1 MMNYF
6 LSEEEQMIVDT
17 ARQIAQEKMKPVREK
32 YDEEGTFPWDI
43 VKELADAGL
52 CGSYIPEKYGG
63 FGDGNIMNLVLATE
77 ELCKVDGGVA
87 LCLAATAL
95 GTLPI
100 LVGGNEEQKQKY
112 LPKIAAGTVA
122 AFGLTEPSAGS
133 DATGMKSVATKDANG
148 DYILNGTKCFITNAG
163 DAEIYTVFA
172 KTNPS
177 RGARGISAFI
187 LEKGMEGFSFGKKE
201 NKMGIRASST
211 RELIFN
217 NCKVPKENLLGKE
230 GHGLMIAQA
239 TLDASRPGV
248 AAQALGI
255 AAGALEEA
263 VAYSRTRVQF
273 GQPISSFQAIQH
285 MLAEMATKVEA
296 ARALLYSVARMI
308 DDNNKK
314 DPKDRV
320 RTSKESAMAKLFASE
335 TAMQV
340 TTDAVQIFG
349 GYGYCKEY
357 PVEKMMRDAKI
368 TTLYEGTSQIQK
380 NEIALNLIKEQ
391 AKMAK

>member
-52 CGSYIPEKYGG
+52 CGAYIPEKYGG
-63 FGDGNIMNLVLATE
+63 FGNGNIMNLVLATE

-100 LVGGNEEQKQKY
+100 IIAGNEEQKQKY
-112 LPKIAAGTVA
+112 LPKIAAGTIA

-133 DATGMKSVATKDANG
+133 DATGMKTTAVKDG
-148 DYILNGTKCFITNAG
+148 DYYILNGTKCFITNAG
-163 DAEIYTVFA
+163 DAEVYTVFA

-187 LEKGMEGFSFGKKE
+187 LEKGMEGFTFGKKE

-239 TLDASRPGV
+239 TLDGSRPGV

-263 VAYSRTRVQF
+263 TKYARTRVQF
-273 GQPISSFQAIQH
+273 GQPIASFQGIQH

-296 ARALLYSVARMI
+296 SRALLYSVARMI
-308 DDNNKK
+308 DENNKK

-320 RTSKESAMAKLFASE
+320 RTSKESAMAKLLASE

-380 NEIALNLIKEQ
+380 NEIALNLIKESA
-391 AKMAK
+391 AKK

>member
-1 MMNYF
+1 MNYF

-52 CGSYIPEKYGG
+52 CGAYIPEQYGG
-63 FGDGNIMNLVLATE
+63 FGNGNIMNLVLATE

-100 LVGGNEEQKQKY
+100 LIGGNEEQKQKY

-133 DATGMKSVATKDANG
+133 DATGMKTVATKDANG

-163 DAEIYTVFA
+163 DAEVYTVFA

-187 LEKGMEGFSFGKKE
+187 LEKGMEGFTFGKKE

-391 AKMAK
+391 AKMSK

>member
-1 MMNYF
+1 MNYF

-52 CGSYIPEKYGG
+52 CGAYIPEQYGG
-63 FGDGNIMNLVLATE
+63 FGNGNIMNLVLATE

-100 LVGGNEEQKQKY
+100 LIGGNEEQKQKY

-133 DATGMKSVATKDANG
+133 DATGMKTVATKDANG

-163 DAEIYTVFA
+163 DAEVYTVFA

-314 DPKDRV
+314 DPKDRI

-380 NEIALNLIKEQ
+380 NEIALNLIKESA
-391 AKMAK
+391 AKK

>member
-100 LVGGNEEQKQKY
+100 LIGGNEEQKQKY
-112 LPKIAAGTVA
+112 LPRIAAGTVA

-133 DATGMKSVATKDANG
+133 DATGMKTVATKDANG

-163 DAEIYTVFA
+163 DAEVYTVFA

-314 DPKDRV
+314 DPKDRI

-391 AKMAK
+391 AKMSR

>member
-1 MMNYF
+1 MNYF

-100 LVGGNEEQKQKY
+100 LIGGNEEQKQKY

-133 DATGMKSVATKDANG
+133 DATGMKTVATKDANG

-163 DAEIYTVFA
+163 DAEVYTVFA

-177 RGARGISAFI
+177 RGARGIFAFI
-187 LEKGMEGFSFGKKE
+187 LEKGMEGFTFGKKE

-391 AKMAK
+391 AKIAK

>member
-100 LVGGNEEQKQKY
+100 LIGGNEEQKQKY

-133 DATGMKSVATKDANG
+133 DATGMKTVATKDANG

-163 DAEIYTVFA
+163 DAEVYTVFA

-314 DPKDRV
+314 DPKDRI

-335 TAMQV
+335 IAMQV

-391 AKMAK
+391 AKIAK

>member
-1 MMNYF
+1 
-6 LSEEEQMIVDT
+6 
-17 ARQIAQEKMKPVREK
+17 
-32 YDEEGTFPWDI
+32 
-43 VKELADAGL
+43 
-52 CGSYIPEKYGG
+52 
-63 FGDGNIMNLVLATE
+63 
-77 ELCKVDGGVA
+77 
-87 LCLAATAL
+87 
-95 GTLPI
+95 LPI
-100 LVGGNEEQKQKY
+100 IIAGNEEQKQKY

-133 DATGMKSVATKDANG
+133 DATGMKTTAVKDG
-148 DYILNGTKCFITNAG
+148 DYYILNGTKCFITNAG
-163 DAEIYTVFA
+163 DAEVYTVFA

-187 LEKGMEGFSFGKKE
+187 LEKGWEGFTFGKKE

-239 TLDASRPGV
+239 TLDTSRPGV

-263 VAYSRTRVQF
+263 TKYARTRVQF
-273 GQPISSFQAIQH
+273 GQPIASFQGIQH
-285 MLAEMATKVEA
+285 MLADMATKVEA
-296 ARALLYSVARMI
+296 SRALLYSVARMI
-308 DDNNKK
+308 DDNGKK

-380 NEIALNLIKEQ
+380 NEIALNLIKESA
-391 AKMAK
+391 AKK

>member
-100 LVGGNEEQKQKY
+100 LIGGNEEQKQKY
-112 LPKIAAGTVA
+112 LPRIASGTVA

-133 DATGMKSVATKDANG
+133 DATGMKTVATKDANG

-163 DAEIYTVFA
+163 DAEVYTVFA

-296 ARALLYSVARMI
+296 SRALLYSVARMI

-314 DPKDRV
+314 DPKDKV

>member
-1 MMNYF
+1 MNYF

-52 CGSYIPEKYGG
+52 CGAYIPEKYGG

-100 LVGGNEEQKQKY
+100 LIGGNEEQKQKY
-112 LPKIAAGTVA
+112 LPRIAAGTVA

-133 DATGMKSVATKDANG
+133 DATGMKTVATKDANG

-163 DAEIYTVFA
+163 DAEVYTVFA

-296 ARALLYSVARMI
+296 SRALLYSVARMI

-391 AKMAK
+391 AKMSR

>member
-52 CGSYIPEKYGG
+52 CGAYIPEKYGG

-100 LVGGNEEQKQKY
+100 LIGGNEEQKQKY
-112 LPKIAAGTVA
+112 LPRIAAGTVA

-133 DATGMKSVATKDANG
+133 DATGMKTVATKDANG

-163 DAEIYTVFA
+163 DAEVYTVFA

-296 ARALLYSVARMI
+296 SRALLYSVARMI

-391 AKMAK
+391 AKMSR

>member
-100 LVGGNEEQKQKY
+100 LIGGNEKQKQKY

-163 DAEIYTVFA
+163 DAEVYTVFA

-314 DPKDRV
+314 DPKDRI

>member
-1 MMNYF
+1 MNYF

-52 CGSYIPEKYGG
+52 CGAYIPEQYGG
-63 FGDGNIMNLVLATE
+63 FGNGNIMNLVLATE

-100 LVGGNEEQKQKY
+100 LIGGNEEQKQKY

-133 DATGMKSVATKDANG
+133 DATGMKTVATKDANG

-163 DAEIYTVFA
+163 DAEVYTVFA

-314 DPKDRV
+314 DPKDRI

-340 TTDAVQIFG
+340 TTGAVQIFG

-380 NEIALNLIKEQ
+380 NEIALNLIKESA
-391 AKMAK
+391 AKK

>member
-1 MMNYF
+1 MNYF

-52 CGSYIPEKYGG
+52 CGAYIPEKYGG

-100 LVGGNEEQKQKY
+100 LIGGNEEQKQKY
-112 LPKIAAGTVA
+112 LTKIAAGTVA

-133 DATGMKSVATKDANG
+133 DATGMKTVATKDANG

-263 VAYSRTRVQF
+263 IAYSRTRVQF

>member
-52 CGSYIPEKYGG
+52 CGCYIPEQYGG
-63 FGDGNIMNLVLATE
+63 FGNGNIMNLVLATE

-100 LVGGNEEQKQKY
+100 LIGGNEEQKQKY

-133 DATGMKSVATKDANG
+133 DATGMKTVATKDANG

>member
-1 MMNYF
+1 MNYF

-52 CGSYIPEKYGG
+52 CGAYIPEQYGG
-63 FGDGNIMNLVLATE
+63 FGNGNIMNLVLATE

-100 LVGGNEEQKQKY
+100 LIGGNEEQKQKY

-133 DATGMKSVATKDANG
+133 DATGMKTVATKDANG

-163 DAEIYTVFA
+163 DAEVYTVFA

-314 DPKDRV
+314 DPKDRI

-380 NEIALNLIKEQ
+380 NEIALNLIKES
-391 AKMAK
+391 AARK

>member
-52 CGSYIPEKYGG
+52 CGAYIPEKYGG
-63 FGDGNIMNLVLATE
+63 FGNGNIMNLVLATE

-100 LVGGNEEQKQKY
+100 IIAGNEEQKQKY
-112 LPKIAAGTVA
+112 LPKIAAGTIA

-133 DATGMKSVATKDANG
+133 DATGMKTTAVKEG
-148 DYILNGTKCFITNAG
+148 DYYILNGTKCFITNAG
-163 DAEIYTVFA
+163 DAEVYTVFA

-187 LEKGMEGFSFGKKE
+187 LEKGMEGFTFGKKE

-239 TLDASRPGV
+239 TLDGSRPGV

-263 VAYSRTRVQF
+263 TKYARTRVQF
-273 GQPISSFQAIQH
+273 GQPIASFQGIQH
-285 MLAEMATKVEA
+285 MLADMATKVEA
-296 ARALLYSVARMI
+296 SRALLYSVARMI
-308 DDNNKK
+308 DENNKK

-320 RTSKESAMAKLFASE
+320 RTSKESAMAKLLASE

-380 NEIALNLIKEQ
+380 NEIALNLIKESA
-391 AKMAK
+391 AKK

>member
-52 CGSYIPEKYGG
+52 CGAYIPEKYGG
-63 FGDGNIMNLVLATE
+63 FGNGNIMNLVLATE

-100 LVGGNEEQKQKY
+100 IIAGNEEQKQKY
-112 LPKIAAGTVA
+112 LPKIAAGTIA

-133 DATGMKSVATKDANG
+133 DATGMKTTAVKDG
-148 DYILNGTKCFITNAG
+148 DYYILNGTKCFITNAG
-163 DAEIYTVFA
+163 DAEVYTVFA

-187 LEKGMEGFSFGKKE
+187 LEKGMEGFTFGKKE

-239 TLDASRPGV
+239 TLDGSRPGV

-263 VAYSRTRVQF
+263 TKYARTRVQF
-273 GQPISSFQAIQH
+273 GQPIASFQGIQH
-285 MLAEMATKVEA
+285 MLADMATKVEA
-296 ARALLYSVARMI
+296 SRALLYSVARMI
-308 DDNNKK
+308 DENNKK

-320 RTSKESAMAKLFASE
+320 RTSKESAMAKLLASE

-380 NEIALNLIKEQ
+380 NEIALNLIKESA
-391 AKMAK
+391 AKK

>member
-52 CGSYIPEKYGG
+52 CGCYIPEKYGG

-112 LPKIAAGTVA
+112 LPKIASGTVA

-133 DATGMKSVATKDANG
+133 DATGMKTVATKDANG

-163 DAEIYTVFA
+163 DAEVYTVFA

-177 RGARGISAFI
+177 RGARDISCFI

-211 RELIFN
+211 RELIFD

-273 GQPISSFQAIQH
+273 GQPISSFQGIQH
-285 MLAEMATKVEA
+285 MLADMATKVEA

-357 PVEKMMRDAKI
+357 PVEKMMRDTKI

-391 AKMAK
+391 AKVSK

>member
-52 CGSYIPEKYGG
+52 CGAYIPEKYGG

-100 LVGGNEEQKQKY
+100 LIGGNEEQKQKY

-133 DATGMKSVATKDANG
+133 DATGMKTVATKDANG

-163 DAEIYTVFA
+163 DPEVYTVFA

-314 DPKDRV
+314 DPKDRI

>member
-1 MMNYF
+1 MNYF

-100 LVGGNEEQKQKY
+100 LIGGNEEQKQKY

-133 DATGMKSVATKDANG
+133 DATGMKTVATKDANG

-163 DAEIYTVFA
+163 DAEVYTVFA

-314 DPKDRV
+314 DPKDRI

>member
-1 MMNYF
+1 
-6 LSEEEQMIVDT
+6 
-17 ARQIAQEKMKPVREK
+17 
-32 YDEEGTFPWDI
+32 PWDI

-52 CGSYIPEKYGG
+52 CGAYIPEKYGG

-100 LVGGNEEQKQKY
+100 LIGGNEEQKQKY
-112 LPKIAAGTVA
+112 LPRIASGTVA

-133 DATGMKSVATKDANG
+133 DATGMKTVATKDANG

-163 DAEIYTVFA
+163 DAEVYTVFA

-296 ARALLYSVARMI
+296 SRALLYSVARMI

-391 AKMAK
+391 AKMSR

>member
-100 LVGGNEEQKQKY
+100 LIGGNEEQKQKY

-163 DAEIYTVFA
+163 DAEVYTVFA

-296 ARALLYSVARMI
+296 SRALLYSVARMI

-314 DPKDRV
+314 DPKDRI

>member
-1 MMNYF
+1 MNYF

-17 ARQIAQEKMKPVREK
+17 ARQIAQEKIKPVREK

-52 CGSYIPEKYGG
+52 CGAYIPEKYGG

-77 ELCKVDGGVA
+77 ELCKVDGGIA

-100 LVGGNEEQKQKY
+100 LIGGNEEQKQKY
-112 LPKIAAGTVA
+112 LPKIAAGTIA

-133 DATGMKSVATKDANG
+133 DATGMKTTAVLEG
-148 DYILNGTKCFITNAG
+148 DHYVLNGTKCFITNAG
-163 DAEIYTVFA
+163 DAEVYTVFA

-187 LEKGMEGFSFGKKE
+187 LEKGMEGFTFGKKE

-239 TLDASRPGV
+239 TLDGSRPGV

-255 AAGALEEA
+255 AAGALDEA
-263 VAYSRTRVQF
+263 IAYARTRVQF

-314 DPKDRV
+314 DPKDRI

-380 NEIALNLIKEQ
+380 NEIALNLIKEH
-391 AKMAK
+391 AKLAK

>member
-52 CGSYIPEKYGG
+52 CGAYIPEKYGG

-112 LPKIAAGTVA
+112 LPRIAAGTVA

-133 DATGMKSVATKDANG
+133 DATGMKTVATKDANG

-163 DAEIYTVFA
+163 DAEVYTVFA

-296 ARALLYSVARMI
+296 SRALLYSVARMI

-391 AKMAK
+391 AKMSR

>member
-52 CGSYIPEKYGG
+52 CGAYIPEKYGG

-100 LVGGNEEQKQKY
+100 LIGGNEEQKQKY

-163 DAEIYTVFA
+163 DAEVYTVFA

-314 DPKDRV
+314 DPKDRI

>member
-1 MMNYF
+1 MNYF

-52 CGSYIPEKYGG
+52 CGAYIPEQYGG
-63 FGDGNIMNLVLATE
+63 FGNGNIMNLVLATE

-100 LVGGNEEQKQKY
+100 LIGGNEEQKQKY

-133 DATGMKSVATKDANG
+133 DATGMKTVATKDANG

-163 DAEIYTVFA
+163 DAEVYTVFA

>member
-52 CGSYIPEKYGG
+52 CGAYIPEKYGG

-100 LVGGNEEQKQKY
+100 LIGGNEEQKQKY

>member
-52 CGSYIPEKYGG
+52 CGAYIPEQYGG
-63 FGDGNIMNLVLATE
+63 FGNGNIMNLVLATE

-100 LVGGNEEQKQKY
+100 LIGGNEEQKQKY

-133 DATGMKSVATKDANG
+133 DATGMKTVATKDANG
-148 DYILNGTKCFITNAG
+148 DYVLNGTKCFITNAG
-163 DAEIYTVFA
+163 DAEVYTVFA

-187 LEKGMEGFSFGKKE
+187 LEKGMEGFTFGKKE

>member
-1 MMNYF
+1 MNYF

-100 LVGGNEEQKQKY
+100 LIGGNEEQKQKY

-163 DAEIYTVFA
+163 DAEVYTVFA

>member
-52 CGSYIPEKYGG
+52 CGCYIPEKYGG

-100 LVGGNEEQKQKY
+100 LIGGNEEQKQKY

-163 DAEIYTVFA
+163 DAEVYTVFA

-296 ARALLYSVARMI
+296 SRALLYSVARMI

-391 AKMAK
+391 AKMSR